1 MYLSNVATH
10 RTILSSRG
18 PGSNMEV
25 PHTHKAVDA
34 DEYHKLNNV
43 LSLLFPSTV
52 HVQQSQN
59 INAQVHTLRLL
70 TLSNGGRLL
79 LKGSPLPGTPLLRHE
94 RLFLET
100 EARFLVLLG
109 QSANP
114 CIPQLYHYDPRGG
127 LLGSAYLIRQYIKG
141 NSLAEMK
148 IHITTQ
154 QRNDIDRHLG
164 FLASTVGQN
173 VAPGFGSLQQ
183 VAMGAGKRSW
193 REAFCGLFEGVLR
206 DAEDIFIHLP
216 YAEIR
221 HEVGRLSGALGEVTL
236 PRLVVVGFGRPCH
249 VLLDEKSHQLSGVV
263 DFSTAFWGDILMAEL
278 FEYPTPAV
286 LEGAGLPLSRT
297 KGEEIR
303 LLMYSCY
310 RLVSQITL
318 QYYRNRDETTEFD
331 ARRRLLATISELVGL
346 API

>member
-1 MYLSNVATH
+1 
-10 RTILSSRG
+10 
-18 PGSNMEV
+18 MEV
-25 PHTHKAVDA
+25 PYTHKAVDA

-79 LKGSPLPGTPLLRHE
+79 LKGSPLPGTPFYDTSGCSLRPKPASWSSWAKAQIPAFHNFIIMTRE
-94 RLFLET
+94 GAFL
-100 EARFLVLLG
+100 
-109 QSANP
+109 
-114 CIPQLYHYDPRGG
+114 
-127 LLGSAYLIRQYIKG
+127 YIKG

-148 IHITTQ
+148 TQITTQ

-278 FEYPTPAV
+278 FEDPTPAV

-297 KGEEIR
+297 TGEEIR

-318 QYYRNRDETTEFD
+318 QYYRNRDEATEFD